1 MFSKL
6 RRIFRKGTPLRYHLL
21 RFLDQRLNFLQYPG
35 KLHYNTIERP
45 WYGHCL
51 LHAARL
57 AHKLGHKRISAIEF
71 GVAGGN
77 GLLAL
82 ERHAAHVTRE
92 TGVDVAIYGFD
103 TGKGMP
109 QPQDYRDM
117 PYMWQAGYFT
127 MDVDLLQAR
136 LRSSKLLLGPVE
148 TTLHTF
154 FKNEAPSPIGFVAFD
169 LDYYSSTVSA
179 LKVFEAEHSYLLPRV
194 ACYVDDMVG
203 DIDWAYNEFAG
214 ELLAIKEFN
223 AKHEHVKVAPVQG
236 LRFYLGG
243 LSQLWHEQIFVA
255 HLFMHPDY
263 NRPISE
269 VTQLPLEGGLTSFP
283 TNSR

>member
-1 MFSKL
+1 MFSRV
-6 RRIFRKGTPLRYHLL
+6 RRIFREATPLRYHLL
-21 RFLDQRLNFLQYPG
+21 RVLDQRLIFLHYPA
-35 KLHYNTIERP
+35 KLDYNTIERP

-51 LHAARL
+51 LRAAQL
-57 AHKLGHKRISAIEF
+57 ASKLGHKRISAIEF

-82 ERHAAHVTRE
+82 ERHAAHVSRE
-92 TGVDVAIYGFD
+92 TGVDVAIFGFD

-109 QPQDYRDM
+109 QPLDHRDM
-117 PYMWQAGYFT
+117 PYMWQAGHFA
-127 MDVDLLQAR
+127 MDADLLQAR
-136 LRSSKLLLGPVE
+136 LQSSKLLLGPVE
-148 TTLHTF
+148 TTLRSF
-154 FKNEAPSPIGFVAFD
+154 FEKEAPPPIGFVAFD

-214 ELLAIKEFN
+214 ELLAINEFN

-236 LRFYLGG
+236 LRHYLGR
-243 LSQLWHEQIFVA
+243 LPQVWHEQVFVA

-269 VTQLPLEGGLTSFP
+269 MTQLPLAK
-283 TNSR
+283 